1 MSRLIKYHDTSLSI
15 GDKSAYQRNLYSK
28 PGEFPVVHL
37 KKNEITYSPKRN
49 INTTPSAVRIAP
61 PDRAIYQTSSRS
73 NILRS
78 GSLSSLPNSLG
89 NMLSET
95 ERNKTCN
102 DNEPLTPSN
111 DIDSVPTR
119 SVLDALKEIS
129 RKRINNEEFDA
140 DRHKK
145 QCKDV
150 SEIDGFQN
158 NNKKRARETI
168 PPTAKNNLSP
178 TEQNLQK
185 KRLLTRN
192 NDILSSLSSS
202 IVAATPKRRNLG
214 NLTFDINNRFKY
226 SSKNFYRKNSTEKL
240 YRRSANVKG

>member
-1 MSRLIKYHDTSLSI
+1 MYTDTQSRGLVSRLIKYHDTSLSI
-15 GDKSAYQRNLYSK
+15 GEKSAYQRNLYSK

-49 INTTPSAVRIAP
+49 INTNPSAVRIAP

-78 GSLSSLPNSLG
+78 GSLSSLPSSLG
-89 NMLSET
+89 NLLSET

-158 NNKKRARETI
+158 NNNKKRARETI
-168 PPTAKNNLSP
+168 PPTSKNNLSP

-202 IVAATPKRRNLG
+202 IVAATPKRRNFG
-214 NLTFDINNRFKY
+214 NLTFDKNNLF
-226 SSKNFYRKNSTEKL
+226 N
-240 YRRSANVKG
+240 